1 MEPELQ
7 GASVMAVKELKQY
20 YACKFCKTKI
30 ELDDDDH
37 HFGTC
42 SKCSAYVQT
51 KRCIATQFTKLVL
64 TTPSLEVTTL
74 VPYNRL
80 LDAIIERNYSP

>member
-37 HFGTC
+37 HFGTVLY
-42 SKCSAYVQT
+42 SPQ
-51 KRCIATQFTKLVL
+51 IL
-64 TTPSLEVTTL
+64 TTE
-74 VPYNRL
+74 L
-80 LDAIIERNYSP
+80 L